1 MSNTE
6 KLIKQLKEIKEIRN
20 QKEKDIKPAVRIQE
34 LKNKLIILA
43 HELSKNKNINDA
55 LYRKI
60 QLLTYSKTSE
70 KKLNESYDILKNI
83 KTNIGKSNELKIK
96 TKKSTVQD
104 FKKENNKTKHEKE
117 LDKILDK
124 NADKLK
130 QYDNLVPYKGFINEK
145 GDDIYYHFFNY
156 IQDKYLTEISEEYL
170 KIKEYKRGEN
180 KDYVPIEKTEHT
192 RKKTFIYP
200 FNGNVTK
207 ILNMSVL
214 TMG

>member
-34 LKNKLIILA
+34 LKNKIIILA

-60 QLLTYSKTSE
+60 QLLTYSKTTE

-96 TKKSTVQD
+96 TKKSTVKD
-104 FKKENNKTKHEKE
+104 FQKENNKTKEVLNNNNKFVIKPYE
-117 LDKILDK
+117 IKFPSYIF
-124 NADKLK
+124 NK
-130 QYDNLVPYKGFINEK
+130 QPTSEQLNEVSE
-145 GDDIYYHFFNY
+145 HF
-156 IQDKYLTEISEEYL
+156 
-170 KIKEYKRGEN
+170 
-180 KDYVPIEKTEHT
+180 
-192 RKKTFIYP
+192 
-200 FNGNVTK
+200 
-207 ILNMSVL
+207 
-214 TMG
+214 

>member
-6 KLIKQLKEIKEIRN
+6 KLVKQLKEIKEIRN

-60 QLLTYSKTSE
+60 QLLTYSKTTE

-104 FKKENNKTKHEKE
+104 FKKENNKKPVVTSN
-117 LDKILDK
+117 K
-124 NADKLK
+124 NKLLLIHMK
-130 QYDNLVPYKGFINEK
+130 LNFLHTYLINNQ
-145 GDDIYYHFFNY
+145 HQN
-156 IQDKYLTEISEEYL
+156 
-170 KIKEYKRGEN
+170 N
-180 KDYVPIEKTEHT
+180 
-192 RKKTFIYP
+192 
-200 FNGNVTK
+200 
-207 ILNMSVL
+207 
-214 TMG
+214 

>member
-1 MSNTE
+1 M
-6 KLIKQLKEIKEIRN
+6 KEIKEIRN

-60 QLLTYSKTSE
+60 QLLTYSKTTE

-104 FKKENNKTKHEKE
+104 FKKENNKTKHKKE

-130 QYDNLVPYKGFINEK
+130 QYDNLIPYKGFINEK
-145 GDDIYYHFFNY
+145 GDNVYYHFFNY

-170 KIKEYKRGEN
+170 KIKNVKEEKIKIMYQLKRQN
-180 KDYVPIEKTEHT
+180 TQS
-192 RKKTFIYP
+192 RKHLFM
-200 FNGNVTK
+200 
-207 ILNMSVL
+207 ILMV
-214 TMG
+214 M